1 MACAKGCSGGCT
13 ATCANSCS
21 INCTGGC
28 TADGCT
34 SCKRGCT
41 GGCINDCSKFC
52 SYGCSVYCSGDC
64 SDNCAGDCT
73 KNCTGNC
80 TEACDNGCSGS
91 SNDLII
97 NYILS
102 DIIMANE
109 IQDISDYI
117 KNEVTRRGKTP
128 TNINFNIGDVAT
140 VTSMNNILSNLALAN
155 QTLKLN
161 DDNLIDKDFGN
172 NLIQKTKDAYNE
184 ILVP

>member
-1 MACAKGCSGGCT
+1 MACAKGCSGACT

-21 INCTGGC
+21 INCTDGC

-34 SCKRGCT
+34 SCKGGCT
-41 GGCINDCSKFC
+41 GGCSDECSKFC
-52 SYGCSVYCSGDC
+52 SYGCSVYCTG
-64 SDNCAGDCT
+64 NCTGDCT

>member
-1 MACAKGCSGGCT
+1 MACAKGCSGACT

-21 INCTGGC
+21 INCTDGC

-34 SCKRGCT
+34 SCRGGCT
-41 GGCINDCSKFC
+41 GGCSDECSKFC
-52 SYGCSVYCSGDC
+52 SYGCSVYCSG
-64 SDNCAGDCT
+64 NCTGDCT

-97 NYILS
+97 NYMLS

-128 TNINFNIGDVAT
+128 KNINFNIGDIAT